1 METWRPKLIA
11 SIMADNDWV
20 QAQKQDL
27 QKNVKDLAHKK
38 ECCNCRLLC
47 YASDTINL
55 LCHHAHCFDCVSD
68 RLERLTGY
76 LEKRNINL
84 PILKNLMVCSRC
96 HKPTAVSL
104 DTVAAKRIAQQD
116 RGGRA
121 RYTISSNASEIRSV
135 VRSYYQNQRRSLLG
149 KFQFKGLWP
158 FERPRFTS
166 CEDGSETLP
175 VDLRELENLDA
186 CSSREGEVRDV
197 ELYLE
202 DWSFDTV
209 DGDPLGWHYAFNWPK
224 HESEWTYV
232 ASATTLVRRRRMYR
246 ASILLK
252 VGKGE
257 RIQDYIPTN
266 TRLSS
271 YSTSNPYY
279 KQTSGVKM

>member
-1 METWRPKLIA
+1 MA
-11 SIMADNDWV
+11 SIEADNAWV

-27 QKNVKDLAHKK
+27 QRNVKDLAHKK

-55 LCHHAHCFDCVSD
+55 LCQHAHCFDCISD

-76 LEKRNINL
+76 LEKRNINF

-96 HKPTAVSL
+96 HKPTAVSH
-104 DTVAAKRIAQQD
+104 DTVATKRIAQQD

-121 RYTISSNASEIRSV
+121 RYVVSPNAAEIRSN
-135 VRSYYQNQRRSLLG
+135 VRSYYQNQRRSILG
-149 KFQFKGLWP
+149 KFQFRSLWP

-166 CEDGSETLP
+166 CEEGCETLP
-175 VDLRELENLDA
+175 VDLRALENLDA
-186 CSSREGEVRDV
+186 GNGNDSQAQDV

-232 ASATTLVRRRRMYR
+232 ASATTFVRRRRMYR
-246 ASILLK
+246 ASIVLK
-252 VGKGE
+252 LSKDDYMASSP
-257 RIQDYIPTN
+257 RIS
-266 TRLSS
+266 SS
-271 YSTSNPYY
+271 YSGSNPYH
-279 KQTSGVKM
+279 KQSSGVKM